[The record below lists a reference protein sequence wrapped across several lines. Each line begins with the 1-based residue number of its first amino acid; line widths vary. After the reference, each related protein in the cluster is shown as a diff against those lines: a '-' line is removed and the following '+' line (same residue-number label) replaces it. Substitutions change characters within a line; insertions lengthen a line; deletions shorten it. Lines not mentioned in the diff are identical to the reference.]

1 MEANMKR
8 FVIITVG
15 KTHSG
20 KTTFAKALE
29 KELSHSFVMDQDNQ
43 AEFINTH
50 YEKLQPAEGA
60 NTFKHGLSKFIVDY
74 AKEHTN
80 LHLIICN
87 SNRSKNGRFYLLN
100 ELFPQNEYVRILVH
114 FDIPDDVLYERVA
127 RSTRNTNI
135 FRGGYAS
142 FKEVLDRQQTES
154 LHNDVIDPV
163 ENEADYLFVIRN
175 SKDVSFTIEE
185 IVHLA
190 KDLSPTPK

>member
-1 MEANMKR
+1 MKR
-8 FVIITVG
+8 LVIITVG

-20 KTTFAKALE
+20 KTTFARALE
-29 KELSHSFVMDQDNQ
+29 KELLHSFVMDQDNQ

-60 NTFKHGLSKFIVDY
+60 NIFKNGLSKFIVDY

-87 SNRSKNGRFYLLN
+87 SNRSKNGRLYLLN

-114 FDIPDDVLYERVA
+114 FDIPYDVLYERVT
-127 RSTRNTNI
+127 RSTRSTNI
-135 FRGGYAS
+135 FKGGYS
-142 FKEVLDRQQTES
+142 NFKEVLDRQQAES
-154 LHNDVIDPV
+154 LHKDVVDPI

-175 SKDVSFTIEE
+175 SKDVNSTIEG

>member
-1 MEANMKR
+1 MKR
-8 FVIITVG
+8 LVIITVG

-20 KTTFAKALE
+20 KTTFAKELE
-29 KELSHSFVMDQDNQ
+29 KELPNSFIMDQDNQ

-50 YEKLQPAEGA
+50 YEKLQPTEGS
-60 NTFKHGLSKFIVDY
+60 NILKHGLSKFIVDY

-100 ELFPQNEYVRILVH
+100 EVFPQNEYIRILVH

-135 FRGGYAS
+135 FRGGYSS
-142 FKEVLDRQQTES
+142 FKEVLDRQQTEL
-154 LHNDVIDPV
+154 LHDDVVDPI

-175 SKDVSFTIEE
+175 SKDVNSTILK

-190 KDLSPTPK
+190 KEFSPTPK

>member
-1 MEANMKR
+1 MKR
-8 FVIITVG
+8 LVIITVG

-20 KTTFAKALE
+20 KTTFAKELE
-29 KELSHSFVMDQDNQ
+29 NELPHSFIMDQDNQ

-74 AKEHTN
+74 AKEHTS

-87 SNRSKNGRFYLLN
+87 SNRSRNGRMYLLN
-100 ELFPQNEYVRILVH
+100 ELFQQKEYVRILVH
-114 FDIPDDVLYERVA
+114 FDIPDDVLCERVT
-127 RSTRNTNI
+127 RSTRSTNI
-135 FRGGYAS
+135 FRGGYS
-142 FKEVLDRQQTES
+142 NFKEVLDRQQTES
-154 LHNDVIDPV
+154 LHEDVVDPV

-175 SKDVSFTIEE
+175 NKDVNFTIEE

>member
-1 MEANMKR
+1 MKR
-8 FVIITVG
+8 LVIITVG

-20 KTTFAKALE
+20 KTTFERALE
-29 KELSHSFVMDQDNQ
+29 KELPHSFVMDQDNQ
-43 AEFINTH
+43 AKFINTH
-50 YEKLQPAEGA
+50 YEILQPAEGS
-60 NTFKHGLSKFIVDY
+60 NILKHGLSKFIVDY

-100 ELFPQNEYVRILVH
+100 ELFPQNEYIRILVH

-135 FRGGYAS
+135 FRGGYSS
-142 FKEVLDRQQTES
+142 FKEVLDRQQTEL
-154 LHNDVIDPV
+154 LHDDVVNPI

-175 SKDVSFTIEE
+175 SKDVNSTILK

-190 KDLSPTPK
+190 KEYSPTPNKRL

>member
-1 MEANMKR
+1 MKR

-20 KTTFAKALE
+20 KTTFAKELE
-29 KELSHSFVMDQDNQ
+29 KELPYSFIMDQDKQ

-50 YEKLQPAEGA
+50 YAKLQPAEGA

-74 AKEHTN
+74 AKEYTN

-87 SNRSKNGRFYLLN
+87 SNRSKNGRLYLLN

-114 FDIPDDVLYERVA
+114 FDIPADVLYERVA
-127 RSTRNTNI
+127 RSTRSTNI
-135 FRGGYAS
+135 FRGGYS
-142 FKEVLDRQQTES
+142 NFKEVLDRQQAES
-154 LHNDVIDPV
+154 LHEDVVDPI

-175 SKDVSFTIEE
+175 SKDVNSTIEE
-185 IVHLA
+185 IIHLA
-190 KDLSPTPK
+190 KVLSPTPK

>member
-1 MEANMKR
+1 M
-8 FVIITVG
+8 
-15 KTHSG
+15 
-20 KTTFAKALE
+20 
-29 KELSHSFVMDQDNQ
+29 
-43 AEFINTH
+43 
-50 YEKLQPAEGA
+50 
-60 NTFKHGLSKFIVDY
+60 
-74 AKEHTN
+74 
-80 LHLIICN
+80 
-87 SNRSKNGRFYLLN
+87 
-100 ELFPQNEYVRILVH
+100 
-114 FDIPDDVLYERVA
+114 A

-142 FKEVLDRQQTES
+142 FKEVLDRQQTKS

>member
-1 MEANMKR
+1 MEGIMKR
-8 FVIITVG
+8 LVIITVG

-20 KTTFAKALE
+20 KTTFAKELE
-29 KELSHSFVMDQDNQ
+29 KELPNSFIMDQDNQ

-50 YEKLQPAEGA
+50 YEKLQPTEGS
-60 NTFKHGLSKFIVDY
+60 NTLKHGLSKFIVDY
-74 AKEHTN
+74 AKEHSN

-127 RSTRNTNI
+127 RSTRSTNI
-135 FRGGYAS
+135 FRGGYSS
-142 FKEVLDRQQTES
+142 FKEVFDRQQTES
-154 LHNDVIDPV
+154 LHDDVVDPI

-175 SKDVSFTIEE
+175 NKDVSFTIEE

-190 KDLSPTPK
+190 KNLSPTPK

>member
-1 MEANMKR
+1 MKR

-29 KELSHSFVMDQDNQ
+29 KELPHSFVMDQDNQ

-80 LHLIICN
+80 LHLIISN
-87 SNRSKNGRFYLLN
+87 SNRSKNGRLYLLN

-114 FDIPDDVLYERVA
+114 FDIPDVVLNERVTQ
-127 RSTRNTNI
+127 STRSTNI
-135 FRGGYAS
+135 FRGGYSS
-142 FKEVLDRQQTES
+142 FKQVLDRQQAES
-154 LHNDVIDPV
+154 LHEDVVDPI

-175 SKDVSFTIEE
+175 SKDVNSTIEE

-190 KDLSPTPK
+190 KVFSPTPK

>member
-1 MEANMKR
+1 MKR

-20 KTTFAKALE
+20 KTTFARALE
-29 KELSHSFVMDQDNQ
+29 KELPHSFVMDQDNQ
-43 AEFINTH
+43 AEFINVH
-50 YEKLQPAEGA
+50 YEKLQPAGGA
-60 NTFKHGLSKFIVDY
+60 NTFKHGLSKFIVNY

-87 SNRSKNGRFYLLN
+87 SNRSKNGRLFLLN

-114 FDIPDDVLYERVA
+114 FDIPDDVLYERVD
-127 RSTRNTNI
+127 RSTRSTNI
-135 FRGGYAS
+135 FRGSYSS
-142 FKEVLDRQQTES
+142 FKEVLNRQQAES
-154 LHNDVIDPV
+154 LHEDVVDPI

-175 SKDVSFTIEE
+175 SKDVNSIIEE
-185 IVHLA
+185 IIHLA

>member
-1 MEANMKR
+1 MKR
-8 FVIITVG
+8 LVIITVG

-20 KTTFAKALE
+20 KTTFARALE
-29 KELSHSFVMDQDNQ
+29 KELPHSFVMDQDNQ

-50 YEKLQPAEGA
+50 YEKLQPAKGP

-74 AKEHTN
+74 AKEHSN

-114 FDIPDDVLYERVA
+114 FAIPDDVLYERVGLSK
-127 RSTRNTNI
+127 RSTNI
-135 FRGGYAS
+135 FRGNYSS
-142 FKEVLDRQQTES
+142 FKEVLHRQQVKS
-154 LHNDVIDPV
+154 LHEDVVDPI
-163 ENEADYLFVIRN
+163 ENGADYLFVIRN
-175 SKDVSFTIEE
+175 SKDVNSTILK

-190 KDLSPTPK
+190 KEFSPTPK